1 MIPDCFFPSFSPK
14 GVAQARRD
22 ETRNACAFPF
32 TSALLSLSWFCSGHR
47 RPERRQVECLKRAER
62 IDFPAL
68 VKKNSRKGKGG
79 T

>member
-1 MIPDCFFPSFSPK
+1 ML
-14 GVAQARRD
+14 
-22 ETRNACAFPF
+22 PF
-32 TSALLSLSWFCSGHR
+32 TSVALLWFCSGYK

-68 VKKNSRKGKGG
+68 VEKNSRKGKGG